1 MELNGRVRRAALEI
15 LAYVVKHPEAKD
27 SLAGIRNWWLNE
39 PDRCSDKDIERAT
52 EELLNRGLLR
62 AFELSPGSVIFGPSE
77 QFLEAPQFFMR
88 ELSES
93 DRNEKQ

>member
-1 MELNGRVRRAALEI
+1 MELTGRVRSAALEI

-27 SLAGIRNWWLNE
+27 SLAGIRTWWLSE
-39 PDRCSDKDIERAT
+39 PDRCSDKELQRAT

-62 AFELSPGSVIFGPSE
+62 AFELGPGSVIFGPSE
-77 QFLEAPQFFMR
+77 QLLEAPQFFLR

-93 DRNEKQ
+93 DANEKQ